1 MTDDL
6 GTLAATYFRAWKAKD
21 FATLRTL
28 LADDVTFRG
37 PLGNA
42 DSGDECVNGLKRMST
57 ILTDVVIHKIF
68 VDDADTLTWFDLH
81 TTNAPPAPTA
91 SWSHFEDSKIS
102 SIRVTFDARG
112 SARPAADRSRTA
124 PRAYH
129 PHTLR
134 REQLQA
140 VQAPLK
146 QRYRDA
152 PADATVVMR
161 AEGELDSM
169 AVSCSVQTG
178 RALVEAGLAETAGS
192 APTRLG
198 WDLGA
203 VCADAVSWL
212 AIARRY

>member
-42 DSGDECVNGLKRMST
+42 DSADECVDGLKRMST

-81 TTNAPPAPTA
+81 TTIAPPAPTA
-91 SWSHFEDSKIS
+91 NWSHFEHSKIS

-112 SARPAADRSRTA
+112 F
-124 PRAYH
+124 
-129 PHTLR
+129 
-134 REQLQA
+134 
-140 VQAPLK
+140 
-146 QRYRDA
+146 
-152 PADATVVMR
+152 
-161 AEGELDSM
+161 
-169 AVSCSVQTG
+169 
-178 RALVEAGLAETAGS
+178 S
-192 APTRLG
+192 APG
-198 WDLGA
+198 
-203 VCADAVSWL
+203 S
-212 AIARRY
+212 